1 MYLSRSQQ
9 NKSGAIIWR
18 GLPKCMQTC
27 RGQVALSQS
36 EEDDVSIIM
45 AKPKF
50 AAARVKKLMQ
60 EDDDV
65 GRVAAPAL
73 TLVSK

>member
-1 MYLSRSQQ
+1 
-9 NKSGAIIWR
+9 
-18 GLPKCMQTC
+18 MQTC